1 MIFNIAFDVVNVAN
15 RLQISISKETK
26 VGQRIKREN
35 LNELTQDGRGNFI
48 IDHHPLHSALLKSNN
63 NYFVMYGKVKVTHTW
78 DEDSPF
84 QDEHK
89 EIFRNVLHQEINAD
103 IIDNIDTST
112 YKHGEGWM
120 SQEFEQI
127 YRCDKWR
134 PSLSR
139 YEPKC
144 TTSEIEILQN
154 DTVILCPMQHVTGW
168 TFEQIDIKPGETIES
183 PRPGQETYIIFGE
196 RCTVQG
202 EDSPEI
208 THVEKFSTKQQTS
221 SNLKIKNEAPNL
233 GKLVRVYK

>member
-1 MIFNIAFDVVNVAN
+1 MIFNIGFDVINVAN
-15 RLQISISKETK
+15 RLQISISKKTK
-26 VGQRIKREN
+26 VRQRIKRES
-35 LNELTQDGRGNFI
+35 LNELLQDGAGNYI

-63 NYFVMYGKVKVTHTW
+63 NYFVMYGKIKVRHTW
-78 DEDSPF
+78 DEESPF
-84 QDEHK
+84 QNEHK
-89 EIFRNVLHQEINAD
+89 EIFRTVLHEEINAD

-112 YKHGEGWM
+112 YKHGDGWM
-120 SQEFEQI
+120 EQEFEQI

-144 TTSEIEILQN
+144 TTSEVEILKN

-168 TFEQIDIKPGETIES
+168 TFEQIDIKGSETVES

-208 THVEKFSTKQQTS
+208 THVEKFSTKRQTS
-221 SNLKIKNEAPNL
+221 SLLKITNESPNV

>member
-1 MIFNIAFDVVNVAN
+1 MIFNIGFDVINVAN
-15 RLQISISKETK
+15 RLQISISKNTK
-26 VGQRIKREN
+26 KRQRIKRES
-35 LNELTQDGRGNFI
+35 LDELTQDGRGNFI

-63 NYFVMYGKVKVTHTW
+63 NYFLMYGKVKVTYTW
-78 DEDSPF
+78 DEDSVF

-89 EIFRNVLHQEINAD
+89 EVFKSVLAEESAD
-103 IIDNIDTST
+103 IVSKIDEST

-127 YRCDKWR
+127 YRCDKWCPR
-134 PSLSR
+134 IGM

-144 TTSEIEILQN
+144 TTGEIQILQD

-168 TFEQIDIKPGETIES
+168 NFEQIDIRPGETIES

-208 THVEKFSTKQQTS
+208 THIPKFSTKQQTS
-221 SNLKIKNEAPNL
+221 SNLKITNEAPNL